1 MIVVDKDQMQK
12 IDQYAINELKIPSIC
27 LVERAALSVIKNIDL
42 NVRKTFALV
51 VGIGNNGA
59 DGLALARN
67 LLARDYYVEVY
78 IIGNIEKAKEDFI
91 LNYQAVKNLT
101 DKIYLI
107 DTILDL
113 EVMEKNISKVSTII
127 EGIFGTGLDRTITG
141 TYAYVIAML
150 NRSMKYI
157 ISIDIPSGVDST
169 TGEAWGEVVDSDL
182 IVSMQLMKKGVYD
195 RSIYKNKCVVED
207 IGIPQKAIDH
217 VLNETYPQRS

>member
-42 NVRKTFALV
+42 SVRKTFAIV

-101 DKIYLI
+101 DKISLVE
-107 DTILDL
+107 TILDL
-113 EVMEKNISKVSTII
+113 EEMEKNISKVSTII

-217 VLNETYPQRS
+217 VLNETYP

>member
-42 NVRKTFALV
+42 SVRKTFALV

-101 DKIYLI
+101 DKISLVE
-107 DTILDL
+107 TILDL
-113 EVMEKNISKVSTII
+113 EEMEKNISKVSTII

-217 VLNETYPQRS
+217 VLNETYP

>member
-27 LVERAALSVIKNIDL
+27 LVERAAISVIKNIDL

-67 LLARDYYVEVY
+67 LLARDFYVEVY

-101 DKIYLI
+101 DKISLVE
-107 DTILDL
+107 TILDL

-182 IVSMQLMKKGVYD
+182 IVSMQLMKKGVYE

-217 VLNETYPQRS
+217 VLNETYP